1 MIMPT
6 NAVAAMEE
14 LTRFREANPD
24 IEHLDAF
31 MIDVN
36 GNALGKRLPWGHAGK
51 VFESGVAYS
60 ACAPLLD
67 CRGRGH
73 DAGGLG
79 ASDGDPDG
87 IALPLPNTLVRV
99 PWAREPTAQVM
110 CAMREFGTR
119 APLWFDQRVI
129 LEDLIAQCAAAGLH
143 AVVACELEFY
153 LIDRA
158 RNPKGLLQLAP
169 HPQTSSA
176 PKKPTNLS
184 MESLEEHSTLL
195 GQITAAARSQNLPLF
210 GAVAE
215 YGIGQFEVNLGHVAD
230 PLLAADHAAL
240 LRRLVR
246 GVARANGVDA
256 TFMAK
261 PFKDQP
267 GNGLHVHISL
277 VDESGQNRFGGAAGA
292 ALLGH
297 AVAGMQALMFDS
309 LALFAPNLNSFRRFL
324 GPYVPNTTAWGH
336 NNRSV
341 AFRIPAASGP
351 DTRIEHRVAGADA
364 SPHLV
369 VAAVLA
375 AVLHGI
381 SNELVPS
388 SPVDGRVPVGVDPE
402 FPRGLWAALERMRGS
417 SVLARYFPKRYLEA
431 YAQLKR
437 GELETLLEEISP
449 RELDFYA

>member
-1 MIMPT
+1 MPT
-6 NAVAAMEE
+6 SALATTGE
-14 LTRFREANPD
+14 LTCFREANPD

-36 GNALGKRLPWGHAGK
+36 GNALGKRLPWGHAEK

-87 IALPLPNTLVRV
+87 IALPLPDTLVRV
-99 PWAREPTAQVM
+99 PWTREPTAQVM

-119 APLWFDQRVI
+119 VPLWFDQRVV
-129 LEDLIAQCAAAGLH
+129 LEEVIAQCEAAGLR

-153 LIDRA
+153 LIDRV
-158 RNPKGLLQLAP
+158 RNSQGLLQLAS

-176 PKKPTNLS
+176 PRKPTNLS
-184 MESLEEHSTLL
+184 MESIEEHSALL
-195 GQITAAARSQNLPLF
+195 GQITSAARSQKLPLF

-256 TFMAK
+256 TFIAK
-261 PFKDQP
+261 PFKDEP
-267 GNGLHVHISL
+267 GNGLHVHVSL
-277 VDESGQNRFGGAAGA
+277 VDESGQNRFGGVGGT
-292 ALLGH
+292 ALLQH

-309 LALFAPNLNSFRRFL
+309 LALFAPNLNSFRRYL

-381 SNELVPS
+381 THKLVPS
-388 SPVDGRVPVGVDPE
+388 LPVDGRKQVGRDPE
-402 FPRGLWAALERMRGS
+402 FPRDLWAALERLRVS
-417 SVLARYFPKRYLEA
+417 SVLSRYFHKRYLEA
-431 YAQLKR
+431 YSDLKR

-449 RELDFYA
+449 RELDFYV

>member
-1 MIMPT
+1 MPH
-6 NAVAAMEE
+6 NAIATVEE
-14 LTRFREANPD
+14 LIGFRERNPD
-24 IEHLDAF
+24 IVYLDAF

-36 GNALGKRLPWGHAGK
+36 GNALGKRLPWEDAAK
-51 VFESGVAYS
+51 VFETGVAYS

-87 IALPLPNTLVRV
+87 AALPLSGTLVRV
-99 PWAREPTAQVM
+99 PWAHKPTAQVM
-110 CAMREFGTR
+110 CSMRQFDTR

-129 LEDLIAQCAAAGLH
+129 LEDVIAKCEAQGLH
-143 AVVACELEFY
+143 AVIACELEFY
-153 LIDRA
+153 LVDPVRT
-158 RNPKGLLQLAP
+158 PEGLLRLASNP
-169 HPQTSSA
+169 RTRASPRRPS
-176 PKKPTNLS
+176 NLS
-184 MESLEEHSTLL
+184 LESIEEQSPFLS
-195 GQITAAARSQNLPLF
+195 QVMTAAAVQGIPVS

-215 YGIGQFEVNLGHVAD
+215 YGVGQFEVNLRHVAD

-246 GVARANGVDA
+246 GVARSQAVDA
-256 TFMAK
+256 TFIAK
-261 PFKDQP
+261 LFKDQP

-277 VDESGQNRFGGAAGA
+277 VDESGRNRFAGTEGSR
-292 ALLGH
+292 LLGH

-309 LALFAPNLNSFRRFL
+309 LALYAPNLNSFRRFL
-324 GPYVPNTTAWGH
+324 GPYVPNTTAWGR

-341 AFRIPAASGP
+341 AFRIPPASGP

-375 AVLHGI
+375 AVLHGVT
-381 SNELVPS
+381 NKLEPS
-388 SPVDGRVPVGVDPE
+388 QPVDGRAQTGRDPQ
-402 FPRGLWAALERMRGS
+402 FPRGLWASLDRLAGSAAL
-417 SVLARYFPKRYLEA
+417 AQYIPKRYLEA

-437 GELETLLEEISP
+437 GELDTLLEEISP
-449 RELDFYA
+449 RELDLYA

>member
-1 MIMPT
+1 MPKD
-6 NAVAAMEE
+6 AVATTEE
-14 LTRFREANPD
+14 LTSFKNANPD

-36 GNALGKRLPWGHAGK
+36 GNALGKRLPWAHAGK

-87 IALPLPNTLVRV
+87 IALPVPATLVRV
-99 PWAREPTAQVM
+99 PWAQEPTAQVM

-129 LEDLIAQCAAAGLH
+129 LEEMVAQCEAAGLR

-153 LIDRA
+153 LVDRV
-158 RNPKGLLQLAP
+158 RNSQGLLQLAS
-169 HPQTSSA
+169 HPQTLSA
-176 PKKPTNLS
+176 PRKPTNLS
-184 MESLEEHSTLL
+184 MESIEEHSTLL

-256 TFMAK
+256 TFIAK

-277 VDESGQNRFGGAAGA
+277 VDESGQNRFGGAGGA
-292 ALLGH
+292 ALLHH

-309 LALFAPNLNSFRRFL
+309 LALFAPNLNSFRRVL
-324 GPYVPNTTAWGH
+324 GPYVPNTPAWGH

-381 SNELVPS
+381 TNKLVPS
-388 SPVDGRVPVGVDPE
+388 PPVDGRAQVGRDPE
-402 FPRGLWAALERMRGS
+402 FPRGLWAALDRLIAS
-417 SVLARYFPKRYLEA
+417 SVLARYVPKRYLEA
-431 YAQLKR
+431 YTHLKR

-449 RELDFYA
+449 RELDFYV

>member
-1 MIMPT
+1 MAYNSIAT
-6 NAVAAMEE
+6 VDE
-14 LTRFREANPD
+14 LARFREQNPD
-24 IEHLDAF
+24 IAYLDAF

-36 GNALGKRLPWGHAGK
+36 GNALGKRLPWNEAAK
-51 VFESGVAYS
+51 VFDGGVAYS

-67 CRGRGH
+67 CRGRGQ

-87 IALPLPNTLVRV
+87 IALPLAGTLVRV
-99 PWAREPTAQVM
+99 PWTSRPTAQVM
-110 CAMREFGTR
+110 CSMREYGTR

-129 LEDLIAQCAAAGLH
+129 LTDMIRKCEEHGLR
-143 AVVACELEFY
+143 AVIACELEFY
-153 LIDRA
+153 LVDPV
-158 RNPKGLLQLAP
+158 RNDQGLLQLAATART
-169 HPQTSSA
+169 QSS
-176 PKKPTNLS
+176 PRRPSNLS
-184 MESLEEHSTLL
+184 MESVEEQSPFLF
-195 GQITAAARSQNLPLF
+195 QVMSAAEAQAIPLS

-215 YGIGQFEVNLGHVAD
+215 YGIGQFEVNLRHVAD

-246 GVARANGVDA
+246 GVARAQGVDA

-261 PFKDQP
+261 LFKDQP

-277 VDESGQNRFGGAAGA
+277 VDESGENRFGAPGGTE
-292 ALLGH
+292 LLQH

-341 AFRIPAASGP
+341 AFRIPAASGK

-381 SNELVPS
+381 SNRLTPS
-388 SPVDGRVPVGVDPE
+388 QPVDGRPQLGRDPS
-402 FPRGLWAALERMRGS
+402 FPRGLWAALDRLKAS
-417 SVLARYFPKRYLEA
+417 STLAQYIPQRYLDA
-431 YAQLKR
+431 YVHLKR
-437 GELETLLEEISP
+437 GEFETLLEEISP
-449 RELDFYA
+449 REQDFYS

>member
-1 MIMPT
+1 VHNSIAT
-6 NAVAAMEE
+6 LEE
-14 LTRFREANPD
+14 LARFRQRNPD
-24 IEHLDAF
+24 IVFLDAF

-36 GNALGKRLPWGHAGK
+36 GNALGKRLPWDDAAK
-51 VFESGVAYS
+51 VFENGVAYS

-67 CRGRGH
+67 CRGRGQ
-73 DAGGLG
+73 DAGGFG

-87 IALPLPNTLVRV
+87 IALPLAGTLVRV
-99 PWAREPTAQVM
+99 PWTNQPTAQVM
-110 CAMREFGTR
+110 SSMRQFGTR
-119 APLWFDQRVI
+119 APLWFDQRVV
-129 LEDLIAQCAAAGLH
+129 LADMIAKCEAHG
-143 AVVACELEFY
+143 VRPVIACELEFY
-153 LIDRA
+153 LVDPVRTQQ
-158 RNPKGLLQLAP
+158 GLLRLASNP
-169 HPQTSSA
+169 RTGSS
-176 PKKPTNLS
+176 PRRPSNLS
-184 MESLEEHSTLL
+184 MESVEEQSPFLS
-195 GQITAAARSQNLPLF
+195 QVMSAAAEQGIPLS

-215 YGIGQFEVNLGHVAD
+215 YGIGQFEVNLRHVAD

-246 GVARANGVDA
+246 GVARAQGFDA
-256 TFMAK
+256 TFIAK
-261 PFKDQP
+261 LFKDQP

-277 VDESGQNRFGGAAGA
+277 VDDSGENRFGATGGAE
-292 ALLGH
+292 LLRQ

-375 AVLHGI
+375 GALHGI
-381 SNELVPS
+381 TNKLVPS
-388 SPVDGRVPVGVDPE
+388 QPVDGRPQIGRDPA
-402 FPRGLWAALERMRGS
+402 FPRGLWAALDRLTGS
-417 SVLARYFPKRYLEA
+417 TTLAQYIPKRYLDA
-431 YAQLKR
+431 YAHLKR
-437 GELETLLEEISP
+437 GELESLLEDISP

>member
-1 MIMPT
+1 M
-6 NAVAAMEE
+6 AHE
-14 LTRFREANPD
+14 LTRFGDANPD
-24 IEHLDAF
+24 IQHLDAF

-36 GNALGKRLPWGHAGK
+36 GNSLGKRLPWTHAGH

-60 ACAPLLD
+60 SCAPLLD

-87 IALPLPNTLVRV
+87 IALPLADTLVRV

-129 LEDLIAQCAAAGLH
+129 LEEVIAQCEAAGVR

-153 LIDRA
+153 LVDRV
-158 RNPKGLLQLAP
+158 RDSEGLLRLAS
-169 HPQTSSA
+169 HPETLSA
-176 PKKPTNLS
+176 PRKPANLS
-184 MESLEEHSTLL
+184 MESVEEHSTLL
-195 GQITAAARSQNLPLF
+195 GQIAAAGRLQNLPLS

-215 YGIGQFEVNLGHVAD
+215 YGIGQFEVNLEHVAD
-230 PLLAADHAAL
+230 PLLAADDAAL

-246 GVARANGVDA
+246 GVARSSGIDA
-256 TFMAK
+256 TFIAK

-277 VDESGQNRFGGAAGA
+277 VDESGKNRFGGPDGT
-292 ALLGH
+292 ALLHH

-309 LALFAPNLNSFRRFL
+309 LALYAPNLNSFRRFL
-324 GPYVPNTTAWGH
+324 GHYVANRPSWGH

-375 AVLHGI
+375 GVLHGI
-381 SNELVPS
+381 INKLVPS
-388 SPVDGRVPVGVDPE
+388 SPVDGRVLVGRDPE
-402 FPRGLWAALERMRGS
+402 FPRGLWAALDRLSAS
-417 SVLARYFPKRYLEA
+417 SVLARYFPKRYLEV
-431 YAQLKR
+431 YTQLKR
-437 GELETLLEEISP
+437 GELEALLEEISP
-449 RELDFYA
+449 RELDFYV

>member
-1 MIMPT
+1 MSLK
-6 NAVAAMEE
+6 NAVATTQE
-14 LTRFREANPD
+14 LTRFGDDNPD

-51 VFESGVAYS
+51 VFESGVTYS

-87 IALPLPNTLVRV
+87 IALPLPDTLVRV
-99 PWAREPTAQVM
+99 PWAQEPTAQVM
-110 CAMREFGTR
+110 CAMRQFGTR

-129 LEDLIAQCAAAGLH
+129 LEEVIAQCEAAGLR

-153 LIDRA
+153 LIDRV
-158 RNPKGLLQLAP
+158 RNSRGLLRLAS
-169 HPQTSSA
+169 HPQTSSE
-176 PKKPTNLS
+176 PRKPTNLS
-184 MESLEEHSTLL
+184 MESIEEQATLL
-195 GQITAAARSQNLPLF
+195 GQIAAAARSQNLPLF

-215 YGIGQFEVNLGHVAD
+215 YGIGQFEVNLGHVPD

-256 TFMAK
+256 TFIAK

-277 VDESGQNRFGGAAGA
+277 VDESGQNRFGGPGGT
-292 ALLGH
+292 ALLH
-297 AVAGMQALMFDS
+297 QAVAGMQALMFDS
-309 LALFAPNLNSFRRFL
+309 LALYAPNLNSFRRFL

-341 AFRIPAASGP
+341 AFRIPAAAGP
-351 DTRIEHRVAGADA
+351 ETRIEHRVAGADA

-381 SNELVPS
+381 TNKLVPS
-388 SPVDGRVPVGVDPE
+388 SPVDGRTQVGRDPE
-402 FPRGLWAALERMRGS
+402 FPRGLWAALDRLAAS
-417 SVLARYFPKRYLEA
+417 SALARYFPRRYLEA
-431 YAQLKR
+431 YTHLKR

>member
-1 MIMPT
+1 MPSS
-6 NAVAAMEE
+6 AVATVEE
-14 LTRFREANPD
+14 LTCFRDANPD
-24 IEHLDAF
+24 IEYLDAF

-36 GNALGKRLPWGHAGK
+36 GNALGKRLPLGHAGK

-79 ASDGDPDG
+79 VSDGDPDG
-87 IALPLPNTLVRV
+87 IALPLPDTLVRV
-99 PWAREPTAQVM
+99 PWTREPTAQVM
-110 CAMREFGTR
+110 CAMRQFGTGV
-119 APLWFDQRVI
+119 PLWFDQRVI
-129 LEDLIAQCAAAGLH
+129 LEEVIAQCEAAGLR

-153 LIDRA
+153 LVDRV
-158 RNPKGLLQLAP
+158 RNSQGLLELAP

-176 PKKPTNLS
+176 PRKPGNLS
-184 MESLEEHSTLL
+184 MESIEEQSTLL

-246 GVARANGVDA
+246 GVARANGIDA
-256 TFMAK
+256 TFIAK

-267 GNGLHVHISL
+267 GNGLHVHVSL
-277 VDESGQNRFGGAAGA
+277 VDESGQNRFDGAGGT
-292 ALLGH
+292 ALLQH

-309 LALFAPNLNSFRRFL
+309 LAIFAPNLNSFRRFF
-324 GPYVPNTTAWGH
+324 GPYVPNTPAWGH

-375 AVLHGI
+375 GALHGI
-381 SNELVPS
+381 TNKLTPS
-388 SPVDGRVPVGVDPE
+388 APVDGRAQAGRDPE
-402 FPRGLWAALERMRGS
+402 FPRGLWAALERLRAS
-417 SVLARYFPKRYLEA
+417 SVLDRYIPKRYLEA
-431 YAQLKR
+431 YTDLKL
-437 GELETLLEEISP
+437 GELDALLEEISP